1 MVILLVKKTL
11 SIHPEKFGSKMRVHD
26 SLKTPGISYH
36 QVFLETLFETHIC
49 DYLPNLDASNVKINL
64 YD

>member
-1 MVILLVKKTL
+1 
-11 SIHPEKFGSKMRVHD
+11 MRVHD

-49 DYLPNLDASNVKINL
+49 DYLPNLDASDVKINL
-64 YD
+64 HELNCSRTVRGPSVLIHWRKHA